1 MRRGRSLY
9 RLLNERRVLVAMGL
23 PPPLARRGSFG
34 TFAVTQPLAMTGS
47 GRSLSTAGTGL
58 SAGAMAPRA
67 GTLLLAALDADD
79 DGR

>member
-23 PPPLARRGSFG
+23 PPPLAGRGSFG

-47 GRSLSTAGTGL
+47 GRSLSGTGPFAAAL
-58 SAGAMAPRA
+58 APRA